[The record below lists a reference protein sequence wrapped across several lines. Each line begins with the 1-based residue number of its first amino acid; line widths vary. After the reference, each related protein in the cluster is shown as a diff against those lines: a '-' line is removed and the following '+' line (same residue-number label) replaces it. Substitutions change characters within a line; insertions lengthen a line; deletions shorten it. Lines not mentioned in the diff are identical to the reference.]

1 MLYNW
6 EEYVNMKVQ
15 HYTNSSGRDLI
26 EEKIN
31 KLQIDEQV
39 DARRVLLNLEEGKL
53 DCLRIKQW
61 QKKIYEVYFYK
72 HNRMFYITVEHGTI
86 CILHISKKQKN
97 KTEKKDK
104 NIVIKR
110 AKELG
115 KIYKKKFV

>member
-1 MLYNW
+1 
-6 EEYVNMKVQ
+6 MKVL
-15 HYTNSSGRDLI
+15 HYNNSSGKDLI

-61 QKKIYEVYFYK
+61 QKKIYEIYFYK
-72 HNRMFYITVEHGTI
+72 HNRMFYITVEHGVI
-86 CILHISKKQKN
+86 CVIYISKKQKN
-97 KTEKKDK
+97 KTEKKDR

-115 KIYKKKFV
+115 REYNKNFV